1 MRMHSRVIGGVL
13 AATLLTQLAACGTL
27 FFPDRRGQIEGKVDP
42 LVVGLDAIGI
52 LFYVIPGLIAFGAG
66 LLLSSLIPAS
76 RVEQRA
82 AEGLKEQAAPLVDEA
97 KQAAQQLREDL
108 EPAAREAA
116 GSVKES
122 AAEAAS
128 HLKEQGTDTAQ
139 GLKAESQDAARQV
152 KDTAKDA

>member
-1 MRMHSRVIGGVL
+1 MRREHGAVEQVAHHDDRDDGQHGGLGSRG
-13 AATLLTQLAACGTL
+13 
-27 FFPDRRGQIEGKVDP
+27 RP
-42 LVVGLDAIGI
+42 LVGPDLDDAPPRAVG
-52 LFYVIPGLIAFGAG
+52 
-66 LLLSSLIPAS
+66 
-76 RVEQRA
+76 
-82 AEGLKEQAAPLVDEA
+82 
-97 KQAAQQLREDL
+97 AAQQLREDL

-139 GLKAESQDAARQV
+139 DLKAESQDAARQV